1 MYRILLVTLL
11 IAVLPAA
18 GREYR
23 VAGSAA
29 PALEAEDERAR
40 HTLLDHAAGVGFR
53 IDLPAA
59 ATPPA
64 APKARGPM
72 RIGFHRDVPMAWQGD
87 LLQRLDW
94 TPLGNGAVA
103 AALWVSSPEA
113 ISIRVGVRAHLPEGA
128 EVRFFRPDRGGV
140 SHTITPADFHFP
152 LGQPDVQVG
161 NPQEAPSAPNSEHE
175 KGGGTSEP
183 EILWS
188 PSVDGDVIGIEI
200 MLPSLAVTDVSWF
213 RVEKVAH
220 RFVDPG
226 ATHYK
231 ALDCPDLHV
240 DVQCRVGE
248 FPAGLENAVARV
260 EYEVGGI
267 SASCTGTLLND
278 ADSETSI
285 PYFLTANH
293 CVSTAKVARTVQT
306 TWFYQRGSC
315 DVETLDARTTT
326 VAGGAELLATS
337 VPQDSTLLRIRQR
350 LPANVYFAG
359 WDTTPAQSDEL
370 VVGIHHPKREVKK
383 YAAGVVLGTEDSEG
397 VDGAIKMTWDEG
409 VTEGGS
415 SGSALFRE
423 GHVIGALS
431 HGSNCDSQSYRDF
444 YGSFAD
450 FFPRVCSTLDPS
462 GGCGDG
468 QHDLPTTAATIGPAG
483 TGAGVMGEAG
493 DLDYW
498 RVTIPSHGMLI
509 AQTTGDIDTIGA
521 LEDEQGRTLA
531 TNDDG
536 GTGLN
541 FRIERDVE
549 AGTYFV
555 RVAAAEDSLGA
566 YVLHVDHAPSSIDA
580 LPELPLQATS
590 TEHAIGAPGE
600 VDRFRVEVATDG
612 FIALRTS
619 GSTDTVGTLENSLG
633 EVLDSNDDDWP
644 GMRNFRIERFLPA
657 GTYVLRVREF
667 GDETGMYTLHA
678 RHTPLADVPAL
689 AADGSAGQ
697 IVSPAEGNYWRLDV
711 TSFGVSTLAT
721 TGPTDTIGTLHIA
734 AGEQVATDDDGGD
747 GPNFRIE
754 RLLLP
759 GTYYARV
766 GAFEDRTG
774 TYTVNGEH
782 TPLVDTDV
790 FEVGADGRGTGAI
803 DEAGEVDTWRFEVTE
818 PVEVVVQ
825 TTGSMDTFGSLEDG
839 LGRALTNDDGGSGE
853 NFRIVDALES
863 GTYFVRVRGYES
875 TTGAYALHVQ
885 TDADI
890 GDTRSAA
897 AMLAI
902 EGAQDSAI
910 APAGDVDYWRIDV
923 PSRGTLVV
931 ESDGTTD
938 TLGAIEDV
946 AGSLLARDD
955 DSGSRRNFRIEHQV
969 APGVYFLRVS
979 GFRTS
984 AGDYTLRLSYT
995 RDALTIPWFLAA
1007 HDASSSRQGFARLIN
1022 RSDRSG
1028 TVRVWAID
1036 DAGTT
1041 AGSFDLSLQARQ
1053 TVHFNSNDLENG
1065 NASKGIPEGVGT
1077 GTGDWRLRFDTD
1089 LDLNVLAYVR
1099 TGRGFLTSM
1108 HDLVLR
1114 QAASGPLGNR
1124 YVVPIFNPAS
1134 NNNQVSKLRLVNL
1147 ADAAAEVTLSA
1158 FDDNGEPAPG
1168 GDVQLSLAAGA
1179 ARMLA
1184 TQELEGGGDNLRG
1197 SFGDGAGKWELH
1209 VLSSQPLAVM
1219 NLMETPAQTG
1229 GAANGNLTNLSTRS
1243 AVPGIAPA
1251 PRSCAPCEVP
1261 YFIAAD
1267 DPARQG
1273 FVRISNYSTQGGTV
1287 EIHAVDDTGQRFGP
1301 VAIALDAL
1309 AVVHF
1314 NSDDLEAGNAAKGIS
1329 GSLGDGVGDWRLEV
1343 RTSLAVV
1350 GPLAYVRTR
1359 DGFLT
1364 AMHDTVRGGAD
1375 GRRHVVPIFNPASN
1389 RDQRSQLRVVN
1400 PTLDDAAV
1408 TIAGID
1414 DQGQAGPEGEV
1425 TFTLP
1430 AGRSRTIDA
1439 QHLEEGRDDL
1449 AGRLGDGTGKW
1460 QLVITSDQPVR
1471 VLNTLLSPTGNLT
1484 NLSSSPQG

>member
-18 GREYR
+18 GRENR

-29 PALEAEDERAR
+29 PALEAEDEPAR

-87 LLQRLDW
+87 LLPRLDW
-94 TPLGNGAVA
+94 TPLGNGTVA

-128 EVRFFRPDRGGV
+128 EVRFFHPDRGGV

-161 NPQEAPSAPNSEHE
+161 NPQEAASVPNGGHE
-175 KGGGTSEP
+175 KGGVTSEP

-188 PSVDGDVIGIEI
+188 PSIDGDVIGIEI

-359 WDTTPAQSDEL
+359 WDATPAQSDEL

-450 FFPRVCSTLDPS
+450 FFPRVCSTLDPHN
-462 GGCGDG
+462 GCGDG
-468 QHDLPTTAATIGPAG
+468 EHDLSATAATISTGG
-483 TGAGVMGEAG
+483 TGAGAIDEAG
-493 DLDYW
+493 DFDYW
-498 RVTIPSHGMLI
+498 RISIPSRGMLI
-509 AQTTGDIDTIGA
+509 AYTTGDADTIGT
-521 LEDEQGRTLA
+521 LEDGQDTVLA
-531 TNDDG
+531 TNDNSG
-536 GTGLN
+536 MGLN
-541 FRIERDVE
+541 FRIERNVE

-566 YVLHVDHAPSSIDA
+566 YVLHVDHAPSSIDD
-580 LPELPLQATS
+580 LPELPLQAS
-590 TEHAIGAPGE
+590 SSDQAISAPDG
-600 VDRFRVEVATDG
+600 VDRWRLEVESDG
-612 FIALRTS
+612 FIALFTE
-619 GSTDTVGTLENSLG
+619 GSTDTIGTLENASG
-633 EVLDSNDDDWP
+633 EVLDSNDDDHEDDI
-644 GMRNFRIERFLPA
+644 NFRIERFLSA
-657 GTYVLRVREF
+657 GTYVLQVR
-667 GDETGMYTLHA
+667 GYRDAVGPYTLHA
-678 RHTPLADVPAL
+678 RHTALVDVPVPAV
-689 AADGSAGQ
+689 DGSAGQ
-697 IVSPAEGNYWRLDV
+697 VVVPKGSEYWRINV
-711 TSFGVSTLAT
+711 TSLSVSTLET
-721 TGPTDTIGTLHIA
+721 TGSTDTTGALHIA
-734 AGEQVATDDDGGD
+734 SGEQVATDDDGGAD
-747 GPNFRIE
+747 FNFRIE
-754 RLLLP
+754 RVLVP

-766 GAFEDRTG
+766 GAYGDDTG
-774 TYTVNGEH
+774 AYNVRAAH
-782 TPLVDTDV
+782 TPLANADV
-790 FEVGADGRGTGAI
+790 FDVDMDGRGTGAI
-803 DEAGEVDTWRFEVTE
+803 DEAGEVDTWRFEVAE
-818 PVEVVVQ
+818 PAEVVVR

-839 LGRALTNDDGGSGE
+839 LGRALTNDDGGSGQ

-875 TTGAYALHVQ
+875 TTGTYALHVQ
-885 TDADI
+885 ADADI

-902 EGAQDSAI
+902 EGAQDSVI

-955 DSGSRRNFRIEHQV
+955 DSGSRLNFRIEHQV

-979 GFRTS
+979 GFGTS

-1158 FDDNGEPAPG
+1158 FDDNGQPAPD
-1168 GDVQLSLAAGA
+1168 GDVQFSLAAGA

-1184 TQELEGGGDNLRG
+1184 TQELEGGGDNLQG

-1209 VLSSQPLAVM
+1209 VLSSYPLAVM

-1267 DPARQG
+1267 DAARQG

-1301 VAIALDAL
+1301 VTIALDAL

-1350 GPLAYVRTR
+1350 GPLAYVRTK

-1400 PTLDDAAV
+1400 PTPHDAAIA
-1408 TIAGID
+1408 IAGID
-1414 DQGQAGPEGEV
+1414 DEGQAGADEV
-1425 TFTLP
+1425 TFTLA

-1460 QLVITSDQPVR
+1460 QLVITSDQPVQ